1 MPDSDK
7 GRVQSSKWADLGT
20 RVASA
25 TVLSAVAI
33 GALWAG
39 GYFWSALIALG
50 AVLMFWEIAPLC
62 EPGIAGGRRAILA
75 LAPLPFTALTIVASA
90 PVLDDLL
97 LGESLLSAPMRTA
110 HALALI
116 FALALGALVLRS
128 GRLVWLGYGLMVLI
142 GAYALGF
149 MRILGGMPP
158 VLALV
163 LIVVISDVAG
173 YMFGRLL
180 GGPKFWPRVSPKKTW
195 SGTVAGWI
203 GAALFGALIMPG
215 LLSHEYGYQMTALIA
230 ACVAA
235 LLAFAGQMGD
245 IIESAMKRHAGV
257 KDSSQLIPGHGGVLD
272 RFDALIA
279 AAALAGIV
287 TLPSYLIG

>member
-62 EPGIAGGRRAILA
+62 EPVIAGGRRAILA

-128 GRLVWLGYGLMVLI
+128 GRLIWLGYGLMVLI

-173 YMFGRLL
+173 YMFG
-180 GGPKFWPRVSPKKTW
+180 WPRVSPKKTW

-215 LLSHEYGYQMTALIA
+215 LLSHEYGYQMPALIA

-287 TLPSYLIG
+287 TLSSYLIG

>member
-1 MPDSDK
+1 MPDADK
-7 GRVQSSKWADLGT
+7 AGGSKWADLGT
-20 RVASA
+20 RLVSA
-25 TVLSAVAI
+25 LVLSAVAF

-39 GYFWSALIALG
+39 GYVWSALIAFA

-62 EPGIAGGRRAILA
+62 EPGIAGARRTLLA
-75 LAPLPFTALTIVASA
+75 LAPLPFTALTIIASA
-90 PVLDDLL
+90 PVMDDLL
-97 LGESLLSAPMRTA
+97 LGESLLTAPMRTA
-110 HALALI
+110 HGLALI
-116 FALALGALVLRS
+116 FALALGALILRS
-128 GRLVWLGYGLMVLI
+128 GRLIWLGYGLLVLI

-158 VLALV
+158 VLVLV

-195 SGTVAGWI
+195 SGTLAGWI

-215 LLSHEYGYQMTALIA
+215 LLSQEYGYEMPALA
-230 ACVAA
+230 AAFVAA

-245 IIESAMKRHAGV
+245 IIESAMKRHAGL

-287 TLPSYLIG
+287 TLPYYLIG

>member
-1 MPDSDK
+1 MPDADK
-7 GRVQSSKWADLGT
+7 AGGSKWADLST
-20 RVASA
+20 RLVSA
-25 TVLSAVAI
+25 LVLSAVAI
-33 GALWAG
+33 GALWVG
-39 GYFWSALIALG
+39 GYVWSALIALG

-62 EPGIAGGRRAILA
+62 EPGIAGGRRTLLA
-75 LAPLPFTALTIVASA
+75 LAPLPFTALTIAASA
-90 PVLDDLL
+90 PVTEGHLP
-97 LGESLLSAPMRTA
+97 GASLLAAPMLAA
-110 HALALI
+110 HGLALI
-116 FALALGALVLRS
+116 FALILGALMLRS
-128 GRLVWLGYGLMVLI
+128 GRLIWLGYGLMVLI
-142 GAYALGF
+142 GAYTLGF
-149 MRILGGMPP
+149 IRILGGIPP
-158 VLALV
+158 VLVLV

-195 SGTVAGWI
+195 SGTIAGWI

-215 LLSHEYGYQMTALIA
+215 LLVQGDGAQMPVLAAAL
-230 ACVAA
+230 VAA

-245 IIESAMKRHAGV
+245 IVESAMKRHAGV

-287 TLPSYLIG
+287 TLPFYLIG